1 MEQDIDQYDRRILR
15 EIQRDSSRPVTQL
28 AEAVGLSQAP
38 CWRRLQKLREQGFI
52 KGEVALADAKKLGW
66 NLQLFIHVNLNAHG
80 RATVDE
86 FIAAMRGHDQV
97 LACYIV
103 LGNIDILLHVVVR
116 DIPDYQRFFLD
127 QLSKAP
133 GVREINSMTVLSEVK
148 NTTALPL

>member
-1 MEQDIDQYDRRILR
+1 LEQEIDQFDRRILR
-15 EIQRDSSRPVTQL
+15 EVQRDSSRPVTQL

-66 NLQLFIHVNLNAHG
+66 TLQMFVHVNLNAHG

-86 FIAAMRGHDQV
+86 FIAAMRDHDQV

-148 NTTALPL
+148 STTALPV